1 MKKRLSIFMLI
12 IFAVSFI
19 GISVVYS
26 KGIFRSQDEDV
37 QLRIDSKK
45 EDEMPK
51 RFRKTTDTIKDDDD
65 LPNLTGLSSL
75 NESGSAQF
83 TTKNIGLM
91 KEAIGDNIPIF
102 IVDLRQ
108 ESHGF
113 INHFAVS
120 WLGEDGK
127 NKANKGLT
135 KEQVLKDEN
144 NKLKS
149 IKLNEPITI
158 KNKEII
164 PTEVQSEKELVEKHK
179 MFYIRIPVTDNEK
192 PSDEMVDYFIKLVK
206 KLPQDGWMHFHC
218 KAGIGRTTTFMVMY
232 DIMRNGKNVSLE
244 DIMERQVLL
253 GGKNLLKP
261 SYKPGSYS
269 FERAEFI
276 KNFYKYVRENK
287 DEFNT
292 NWSKWIKAK
301 GEVGVLDWSIKIA

>member
-1 MKKRLSIFMLI
+1 MKKKFSIFMLI
-12 IFAVSFI
+12 IFAVSFMAM
-19 GISVVYS
+19 SVVYS
-26 KGIFRSQDEDV
+26 RGIFSSQNEDE
-37 QLRIDSKK
+37 QLRIDSKR

-51 RFRKTTDTIKDDDD
+51 RFRKTTDTIKEDDD
-65 LPNLTGLSSL
+65 LPNLTGFSSL

-91 KEAIGDNIPIF
+91 KKAIGDMPIF
-102 IVDLRQ
+102 IVDLRE

-135 KEQVLKDEN
+135 KEEVLKNEAKRLN
-144 NKLKS
+144 S
-149 IKLNEPITI
+149 IKLKEPITI

-164 PTEVQSEKELVEKHK
+164 PTKVQSEKELVEKNK
-179 MFYIRIPVTDNEK
+179 MFYVRIPVTDNER
-192 PSDEMVDYFIKLVK
+192 PGDEMVDYFIKLVK
-206 KLPQDGWMHFHC
+206 KLPKDGWVHFHC

-232 DIMRNGKNVSLE
+232 DIMKNGKQVSLE
-244 DIMERQVLL
+244 DIMERQVLI

-269 FERAEFI
+269 SERSEFI
-276 KNFYKYVRENK
+276 KNFYEYVKENK
-287 DEFNT
+287 DGFNT
-292 NWSKWIKAK
+292 NWSQWVKDKR
-301 GEVGVLDWSIKIA
+301 EVGVLDWNIKIA

>member
-1 MKKRLSIFMLI
+1 MKKKFSIFMLI
-12 IFAVSFI
+12 IFAVSFMTM
-19 GISVVYS
+19 SVVYS
-26 KGIFRSQDEDV
+26 RGIFSSQNEDE

-51 RFRKTTDTIKDDDD
+51 RFRKTTDTIKEDDD
-65 LPNLTGLSSL
+65 LPNLTGFSSL

-91 KEAIGDNIPIF
+91 KKAIGNMPIF
-102 IVDLRQ
+102 IVDLRE

-127 NKANKGLT
+127 NKGNKGLT
-135 KEQVLKDEN
+135 KEEVLKDEAKRLN
-144 NKLKS
+144 S
-149 IKLNEPITI
+149 IKLKEPITI

-164 PTEVQSEKELVEKHK
+164 PTKVQNEKELVEKNK
-179 MFYIRIPVTDNEK
+179 MFYVRIPVTDNER
-192 PSDEMVDYFIKLVK
+192 PSDEMVDYFIKLVR
-206 KLPQDGWMHFHC
+206 KLPKDSWVHFHC

-232 DIMRNGKNVSLE
+232 DIMKNGKQVSLE
-244 DIMERQVLL
+244 DIMERQVLI

-269 FERAEFI
+269 SERSEFI
-276 KNFYKYVRENK
+276 KDFYEYVKENK
-287 DEFNT
+287 DGFNT
-292 NWSKWIKAK
+292 NWSQWVKDKR
-301 GEVGVLDWSIKIA
+301 EVGVLDWNIKIA

>member
-1 MKKRLSIFMLI
+1 MKKKFSIFMLI
-12 IFAVSFI
+12 IFAVSFMTM
-19 GISVVYS
+19 SVVYS
-26 KGIFRSQDEDV
+26 RGIFSSQNEDE

-51 RFRKTTDTIKDDDD
+51 RFRKTTDTIKEDDD
-65 LPNLTGLSSL
+65 LPNLTGFSSL

-91 KEAIGDNIPIF
+91 KKAIGNMPIF
-102 IVDLRQ
+102 IVDLRE

-127 NKANKGLT
+127 NKGNKGLT
-135 KEQVLKDEN
+135 KEEVLKDEAKRLN
-144 NKLKS
+144 S
-149 IKLNEPITI
+149 IKLKEPITI

-164 PTEVQSEKELVEKHK
+164 PTKVQNEKELVEKNK
-179 MFYIRIPVTDNEK
+179 MFYVRIPVTDNER
-192 PSDEMVDYFIKLVK
+192 PSDEMVDYFIKLVR
-206 KLPQDGWMHFHC
+206 KLPKDSWVHFHC

-232 DIMRNGKNVSLE
+232 DIMKNGKQVSLE
-244 DIMERQVLL
+244 DIMERQVLI

-269 FERAEFI
+269 SERSEFI
-276 KNFYKYVRENK
+276 KNFYEYVKENK
-287 DEFNT
+287 DGFNT
-292 NWSKWIKAK
+292 SWSQWVKDK
-301 GEVGVLDWSIKIA
+301 GEVGVLDWDIKIA

>member
-1 MKKRLSIFMLI
+1 MKKKISIFMLI
-12 IFAVSFI
+12 IFSVSFMWMP
-19 GISVVYS
+19 VVYS
-26 KGIFRSQDEDV
+26 KGIFQSQNKDE

-51 RFRKTTDTIKDDDD
+51 RFRKTTDTIKEDND
-65 LPNLTGLSSL
+65 LPNLTGFSSL

-91 KEAIGDNIPIF
+91 KKAIGTMPIF
-102 IVDLRQ
+102 IIDLRE

-127 NKANKGLT
+127 NKGNKGLN
-135 KEQVLKDEN
+135 KEEVLKNETKMLN
-144 NKLKS
+144 S

-164 PTEVQSEKELVEKHK
+164 PTEVQSEKELVEKNK
-179 MFYIRIPVTDNEK
+179 MFYVRIPVTDNER

-206 KLPQDGWMHFHC
+206 KLPKDSWVHFHC

-232 DIMRNGKNVSLE
+232 DIMKNGKQVSLE
-244 DIMERQVLL
+244 DIMERQVLI

-261 SYKPGSYS
+261 SYKPGSHS
-269 FERAEFI
+269 SERSEFI
-276 KNFYKYVRENK
+276 KNFYEYVKENK
-287 DEFNT
+287 DGFNT
-292 NWSKWIKAK
+292 SWSQWVKNKR
-301 GEVGVLDWSIKIA
+301 EVGVLDWNIKIA

>member
-1 MKKRLSIFMLI
+1 MKKKISIFMLI
-12 IFAVSFI
+12 IFSVSFMWMP
-19 GISVVYS
+19 VVYS
-26 KGIFRSQDEDV
+26 KGIFQSQNKDE

-51 RFRKTTDTIKDDDD
+51 RFRKTTDTIKEDDD
-65 LPNLTGLSSL
+65 LPNLTGFSSL

-91 KEAIGDNIPIF
+91 KKAIDTMPIF
-102 IVDLRQ
+102 IVDLRE

-127 NKANKGLT
+127 NKGNKGLS
-135 KEQVLKDEN
+135 KEEVLKNESKRLN
-144 NKLKS
+144 S
-149 IKLNEPITI
+149 IKLNKPITI

-164 PTEVQSEKELVEKHK
+164 PTEVQSEKELVEKNK
-179 MFYIRIPVTDNEK
+179 MFYVRIPVTDNER

-206 KLPQDGWMHFHC
+206 KLPKDSWVHFHC

-232 DIMRNGKNVSLE
+232 DIMKNAKQVNLE
-244 DIMERQVLL
+244 DIMERQVLI

-261 SYKPGSYS
+261 SYKPGSHS
-269 FERAEFI
+269 SERSEFI
-276 KNFYKYVRENK
+276 KNFYEYAKENK
-287 DEFNT
+287 DGFNT
-292 NWSKWIKAK
+292 SWSQWMKNKR
-301 GEVGVLDWSIKIA
+301 EVGVLDWNIKTA